1 MIELINIFMLYI
13 ILSFLLGTLAGGAFI
28 ALRSPSAAGG
38 GVHSRPAAAAA
49 ALTNGVLWA
58 LCVFCLAPVWDAVL
72 CCALSSVLLIAALTD
87 ARIGEIPPLCS
98 LSALLLG
105 ILRLFLDLSCWQERL
120 IGFAA
125 VSAPLLLL
133 LLLSHGRAVGGGDV
147 KLLAGCGLFLGWK
160 LILAAFLLACI
171 LGSLVHLIRMR
182 FFGAGRSLA
191 LGPYLSAA
199 VFICALWGNAL
210 LNAYLRL
217 FIPA

>member
-1 MIELINIFMLYI
+1 MPYIF
-13 ILSFLLGTLAGGAFI
+13 LSFLLGTLSGGAFC
-28 ALRSPSAAGG
+28 ALRRPPSGGALSRRGAIAA
-38 GVHSRPAAAAA
+38 SLA
-49 ALTNGVLWA
+49 NGALWA
-58 LCVFCLAPVWDAVL
+58 LCVFRMGLVWDAAF
-72 CCALSSVLLIAALTD
+72 CCALSSVLLAAALTD
-87 ARIGEIPPLCS
+87 ARTGEIPFLCS

-105 ILRLFLDLSCWQERL
+105 ALRLLPDPSPWPERL
-120 IGFAA
+120 IGLAA
-125 VSAPLLLL
+125 VSGPLLLL

-171 LGSLVHLIRMR
+171 LGSVIHLIRMR

-210 LNAYLRL
+210 LNEYLKL
-217 FIPA
+217 FTVP